1 MKSNSRRRFIK
12 GMAATGAGVMIVPR
26 HVLGGPG
33 FVAPSDR
40 VNVGIVG
47 AGGQS
52 MYSVRELMKL
62 DNVRLV
68 SVADPMEHQMPTGVL
83 YGNET
88 GRVPFKKLI
97 EEGYAEKSI
106 KQKISIYEDF
116 REMLEKEKSI
126 DAIVCASPD
135 NTHAHISITSMR
147 AGKHIYTEKPMC
159 HNIWEARKMREVAKE
174 TGLATQMGNQGHAAD
189 ALRTTVEYLRAGVI
203 GDVKEVNCWV
213 GATRW
218 NPGLKGLPTEP
229 TPVPEGLNWDL
240 WLGPTEFQEYHESF
254 TPITWRD
261 FWKFGAGALG
271 DFGCHDM
278 DVAVWGLDLADPTSV
293 QVFPAGNRRSKEIA
307 PFGEIGHYYFP
318 ATDKRPEVKLNWY
331 SGGLQPELPPE
342 MPSRFTLEGRGT
354 MFVGEKG
361 VIVQSGG
368 MWSEPLVFPLEL
380 GKSFKKPD
388 QTIPRVASA
397 HHREWIDEIT
407 GGPQAL
413 SNFDYASRL
422 TEITLL
428 GVLSLRM
435 RGQKIEWDAEN
446 MKVKGWPSAD
456 ELIKEPV
463 RAGWEMN

>member
-135 NTHAHISITSMR
+135 NTHAHISITS
-147 AGKHIYTEKPMC
+147 
-159 HNIWEARKMREVAKE
+159 
-174 TGLATQMGNQGHAAD
+174 
-189 ALRTTVEYLRAGVI
+189 
-203 GDVKEVNCWV
+203 
-213 GATRW
+213 
-218 NPGLKGLPTEP
+218 
-229 TPVPEGLNWDL
+229 
-240 WLGPTEFQEYHESF
+240 
-254 TPITWRD
+254 
-261 FWKFGAGALG
+261 
-271 DFGCHDM
+271 
-278 DVAVWGLDLADPTSV
+278 
-293 QVFPAGNRRSKEIA
+293 
-307 PFGEIGHYYFP
+307 
-318 ATDKRPEVKLNWY
+318 
-331 SGGLQPELPPE
+331 
-342 MPSRFTLEGRGT
+342 
-354 MFVGEKG
+354 
-361 VIVQSGG
+361 
-368 MWSEPLVFPLEL
+368 
-380 GKSFKKPD
+380 
-388 QTIPRVASA
+388 
-397 HHREWIDEIT
+397 
-407 GGPQAL
+407 
-413 SNFDYASRL
+413 
-422 TEITLL
+422 
-428 GVLSLRM
+428 
-435 RGQKIEWDAEN
+435 
-446 MKVKGWPSAD
+446 
-456 ELIKEPV
+456 
-463 RAGWEMN
+463 

>member
-1 MKSNSRRRFIK
+1 MNKNPRRNFIK
-12 GMAATGAGVMIVPR
+12 QAAVASAGVMIVPR
-26 HVLGGPG
+26 HVLGGTG
-33 FVAPSDR
+33 FTAPSDQ
-40 VNVGIVG
+40 VNVGIAG

-52 MYSVRELMKL
+52 MFSVRELMKL
-62 DNVRLV
+62 DDVRLV
-68 SVADPMEHQMPTGVL
+68 AVADPMELQKPTGVL

-88 GRVPFKKLI
+88 GRLPFKKFI

-106 KQKISIYEDF
+106 KQKIEVYEDF
-116 REMLEKEKSI
+116 REMLQKEKSI

-135 NTHAHISITSMR
+135 NTHAYISITSMR
-147 AGKHIYTEKPMC
+147 AGKHVYTEKPMA

-189 ALRTTVEYLRAGVI
+189 ALRTTVEYIQAGVI
-203 GDVKEVNCWV
+203 GNVKEVNCWV

-229 TPVPEGLNWDL
+229 SPVPPGLNWDL
-240 WLGPTEFQEYHESF
+240 WLGPTLFHEYNEAY

-261 FWKFGAGALG
+261 FWVFGAGALG

-278 DVAVWGLDLADPTSV
+278 DVAVWGLDLDNPTSA
-293 QVFPAGNRRSKEIA
+293 QIFPAGNRRSKEIS

-318 ATDKRPEVKLNWY
+318 ANDKRPEVKLNWY
-331 SGGLQPELPPE
+331 SGGLQPENPPELPPNF
-342 MPSRFTLEGRGT
+342 SLEGRGT

-361 VIVQSGG
+361 VIIQNGG

-380 GKSFKKPD
+380 GKSFTKPEP
-388 QTIPRVASA
+388 TIPRSPG
-397 HHREWIDEIT
+397 HHREWIDEIK
-407 GGPQAL
+407 GGPKAM
-413 SNFDYASRL
+413 SNFEYASRL

-428 GVLSLRM
+428 GVLSLRL
-435 RGQKIEWDAEN
+435 RGIKVNWDAEN
-446 MKVKGWPSAD
+446 MKVKGWATAD

-463 RAGWEMN
+463 RAGWEMS